1 MAKKQWWNSSILF
14 FLLIACSSLQ
24 AAAQARTA
32 DFNYLDRL
40 EGTWKMETKR
50 STVVETWTRV
60 NDSTWHGRTWR
71 VVGADSA
78 LQQSIQLVRHYDG
91 IYFIPAYTGRETFAP
106 IRLKLRVLKPV
117 GFVAE
122 DLQNDFPQKITY
134 RFVSG
139 SQLDAR
145 VQGKRDGTIEEYIF
159 HYTADKK

>member
-14 FLLIACSSLQ
+14 FLLIACGGLR
-24 AAAQARTA
+24 AAAQARVA
-32 DFNYLDRL
+32 DFSYLDRL

-60 NDSTWHGRTWR
+60 NDSTWYGRTWR
-71 VVGADSA
+71 VIGADSA

-91 IYFIPAYTGRETFAP
+91 IYFIPAYTGRQTLAP

-139 SQLDAR
+139 RQLDAR
-145 VQGKRDGTIEEYIF
+145 VKGKRDGTIEEYIF
-159 HYTADKK
+159 HYTAEKK